1 MPGKEEN
8 DTLEKSLKE
17 LNLTS
22 DEMTKFEKAFKD
34 PEFIKLF
41 EEYAKEVSD
50 PKVKAETDAYLR
62 QIEQQGRAED
72 VYGAGTQL
80 IVPDPA
86 GAVIKTKVVSSS
98 ASKKQQQEQ
107 EKQEKEQQQQAAGA
121 GKPEGPGKQG
131 ALPVGQKVFINI
143 CTCDKLERY
152 SLTDAQD
159 PATGRLRP
167 KLTIPL
173 SLGPVRQGADKQ
185 GAPAAVYDFVVHP
198 DSWTFAAGN
207 AAGLATLADTA
218 LDHVEQV
225 GRCRLVRAWKRLN
238 CRYKGTEGAA
248 EPPVQCIRTSA
259 AAAAGAAGEGAGG
272 RVRPRPDVPGVPD
285 LPGAKTAPPAAAGA
299 AATAA
304 AAAGAAEGG
313 AGSSSRSTFS
323 FDKSRKAGGTEAAG
337 AVAKQEATI
346 TDPARPGYRHPDGA
360 VTPEWGLLHRGEADL
375 GEAWGDAGKGLAAGG
390 RVPKE
395 LVVRVTLPDVSS
407 AAPVDLDVGAR
418 CLALTVPNRY
428 RLSVQ
433 LPYGVDDAK
442 GRAKFD
448 KARKVLEVTLPVVPP
463 PAPPPGAAAAAR
475 AGLALIQELGG
486 SEEAAEVKAEV
497 EVEVADVMGRDQE
510 AAHAK
515 SEAGAGAGV
524 KSPHTAA
531 AASSGAAPAP
541 AAASEEE
548 EEEDKEDG
556 GPAAGSGGD
565 PAAAAAAAGASSGR
579 ELTENERKW
588 RELHARQQQEEQ
600 EQQEAAEAAAAAAA
614 AAAEPSSRSQL
625 TGTVAQGGAAAAAES
640 VAAAKQQVQQ
650 QPVAAAAAPTAVL
663 RPRLN
668 RELAMELD

>member
-1 MPGKEEN
+1 MPGKAEN
-8 DTLEKSLKE
+8 ETLEKSLKE
-17 LNLTS
+17 LNLTT

-86 GAVIKTKVVSSS
+86 GAVVKTKVSTS
-98 ASKKQQQEQ
+98 AAAKRLQQ
-107 EKQEKEQQQQAAGA
+107 EQQQQEAAGA
-121 GKPEGPGKQG
+121 GAGAAPGKQG
-131 ALPVGQKVFINI
+131 ALPAGQKVFINI

-152 SLTDAQD
+152 SLTDAKD

-167 KLTIPL
+167 KLSIPL
-173 SLGPVRQGADKQ
+173 SLGPVRQGTDKQ

-207 AAGLATLADTA
+207 AAGLATLVDTA

-225 GRCRLVRAWKRLN
+225 GRCKLVRAWKRLN
-238 CRYKGTEGAA
+238 CRYKGTDGAT

-285 LPGAKTAPPAAAGA
+285 LPGAQTAPPAAAGA

-304 AAAGAAEGG
+304 AVAAAAGSGGG
-313 AGSSSRSTFS
+313 ASSRSMFS
-323 FDKSRKAGGTEAAG
+323 FDKSKKAGGGPAA
-337 AVAKQEATI
+337 AAAAPKQEV
-346 TDPARPGYRHPDGA
+346 TDPARPGYAHPDGA
-360 VTPEWGLLHRGEADL
+360 VTPEWGLVHSGEADL
-375 GEAWGDAGKGLAAGG
+375 GETWGDAGKGLAAGG

-395 LVVRVTLPDVSS
+395 LVVRVTLPDITS
-407 AAPVDLDVGAR
+407 AAAVDLDVGLR
-418 CLALTVPNRY
+418 CLALTVPGRY
-428 RLSVQ
+428 RLSVP

-463 PAPPPGAAAAAR
+463 PAPPPGAAAATAR
-475 AGLALIQELGG
+475 AGPALVQELGG
-486 SEEAAEVKAEV
+486 MEADAEEAESGGSANGVA
-497 EVEVADVMGRDQE
+497 EVADVVARDQE
-510 AAHAK
+510 AALVRA
-515 SEAGAGAGV
+515 EVGV
-524 KSPHTAA
+524 KPAPAAAASTAA
-531 AASSGAAPAP
+531 AASAP
-541 AAASEEE
+541 AASE
-548 EEEDKEDG
+548 DAVS
-556 GPAAGSGGD
+556 AAGS
-565 PAAAAAAAGASSGR
+565 AAAASDAASSQSGVAGGR
-579 ELTENERKW
+579 AHESQQEEQQQQEEADGLTENERRW
-588 RELHARQQQEEQ
+588 RQLHAKQHAEE
-600 EQQEAAEAAAAAAA
+600 EAAAAAAA
-614 AAAEPSSRSQL
+614 ATAQVDAAADAASTSRGAQPAEP
-625 TGTVAQGGAAAAAES
+625 GAAAQGEAA
-640 VAAAKQQVQQ
+640 
-650 QPVAAAAAPTAVL
+650 AAAAAPPPPAPAPAPTALL